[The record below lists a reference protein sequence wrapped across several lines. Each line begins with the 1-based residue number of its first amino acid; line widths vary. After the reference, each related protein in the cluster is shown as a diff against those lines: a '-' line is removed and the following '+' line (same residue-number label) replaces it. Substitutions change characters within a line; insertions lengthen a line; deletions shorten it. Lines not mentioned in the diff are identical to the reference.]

1 MLAAQRQEK
10 ILEFLKRDGSVKVDE
25 LAECFKVSVMTVRR
39 DLEKM
44 EQENRL
50 IRCHGGAIQKNN
62 VLFDMDR
69 DKRSQTEM
77 DAKYRIASYCVRQ
90 FIHDHMV
97 LYLDAG
103 STVLEVAK
111 QLEGFSGLT
120 VVTNDVVI
128 ACALLNTDVNVL
140 VIGGQMQKRLGCI
153 HGDTA
158 KAQLEG
164 YRMDASF
171 VSSLCVDDEYDV
183 YAASENKVSFRR
195 KLLEC
200 SCHTYMLLDQG
211 KIGHQSLYKI
221 NHLSEYSSVV
231 TDKVLSEEESMK
243 AGAMGIEWITV

>member
-1 MLAAQRQEK
+1 MLAAQRQET
-10 ILEFLKRDGSVKVDE
+10 ILDMLSKNGSVKVDE
-25 LAECFKVSVMTVRR
+25 LAELFQVSVMTVRR

-50 IRCHGGAIQKNN
+50 IRCHGGAIQKNH

-69 DKRSQTEM
+69 EKRSRTEM
-77 DAKYRIASYCVRQ
+77 GVKSRLATYCVKQ
-90 FIHDHMV
+90 YIHDHMV

-103 STVLEVAK
+103 STVLEIAK
-111 QLEGFSGLT
+111 QLEGFDGLT

-128 ACALLNTDVNVL
+128 ACSLLNSSVNVL
-140 VIGGQMQKRLGCI
+140 MIGGQMQSRLGCV

-158 KAQLEG
+158 KQQLEG
-164 YRMDASF
+164 YRMDISF

-183 YAASENKVSFRR
+183 YAATENKVSFRR

-200 SCHTYMLLDQG
+200 SRHTYMLLDQG

-221 NHLSEYSSVV
+221 NHLSEYSAVV
-231 TDKVLSEEESMK
+231 TDKILSEEE
-243 AGAMGIEWITV
+243 AARVGAMGIEWITV